1 MIIDENEIKK
11 EILDMKHGRIY
22 QGLKIGIPDIDEFY
36 RFKPGGSMD
45 IFVGA
50 ANVGK
55 TTFIIYLMTLFAHK
69 HGLKYAVW
77 SAENSPASIMRKII
91 EFKMCKPIDIA
102 SEDEINESIEW
113 ATDHFKI
120 IQIDEL
126 YTYKD
131 LLQMLKGINDAWPID
146 AALVDPYNALA
157 KPKEEFKAYG
167 QHELDYVIASEFRL
181 WAEKHK
187 VTLMIC
193 MHPVTE
199 AMRKVWPVTHPK
211 AGFPQP
217 LSMSQVEG
225 GSKWANRCQNFYSL
239 MRYTQCEQSWNIM
252 ELHVLKVKNL
262 EEGGRPTGL
271 NNPLQFQMMS
281 NNVGYEYSGM
291 NLMNEQ
297 KTHKQVTF

>member
-1 MIIDENEIKK
+1 MIIDKDTIRK
-11 EILDMKHGRIY
+11 EILDIKNGRIHE
-22 QGLKIGIPDIDEFY
+22 GLKIGIPDIDEHY
-36 RFKPGGSMD
+36 RFKTGGSLD
-45 IFVGA
+45 IFVGH

-55 TTFIIYLMTLFAHK
+55 TTFIIYLMTLMAKK

-77 SAENSPASIMRKII
+77 SAENSASSIIRKII
-91 EFKMCKPIDIA
+91 EFNMCKPIDVA
-102 SEDEINESIEW
+102 TEDEINESIEW
-113 ATDHFKI
+113 ATSHFKVI
-120 IQIDEL
+120 KIDQL

-131 LLQMLKGINDAWPID
+131 VLETLEGIHNAWPID
-146 AALVDPYNALA
+146 AALIDPYNALA

-167 QHELDYVIASEFRL
+167 SHELDYVIASEFRL

-187 VTLMIC
+187 VTLMVC

-199 AMRKVWPVTHPK
+199 AMRKVWPVTHPR

-239 MRYTQCEQSWNIM
+239 MRYTQCEDSWNIM

-271 NNPLQFQMMS
+271 HSPLQFKMLP

-297 KTHKQVTF
+297 KPHKKVLF